1 MNGGTLSSFLLHFK
15 AIFDG
20 EELPSSEIVMPNADA
35 SQPDA
40 SSKSL
45 PDVNEEATDQGNTRN
60 RNSRIYA
67 EASEQMLGM
76 GDRKLDR
83 ELDGSN

>member
-1 MNGGTLSSFLLHFK
+1 MNGGTLSSFLLHFR

-20 EELPSSEIVMPNADA
+20 EEIPHPEIVASNADV
-35 SQPDA
+35 SDPDTNSIA
-40 SSKSL
+40 VL
-45 PDVNEEATDQGNTRN
+45 EEPLGQDTERN

-76 GDRKLDR
+76 GDRELGR
-83 ELDGSN
+83 EWNGSIGI

>member
-20 EELPSSEIVMPNADA
+20 EEIPQIDTVVPTAGS
-35 SQPDA
+35 SQPEA
-40 SSKSL
+40 
-45 PDVNEEATDQGNTRN
+45 ATDAISGPNVVEVGEGTSRN

-76 GDRKLDR
+76 GDR
-83 ELDGSN
+83 ELRRA